1 MSYKDKLKLV
11 IVAGVLLLSTTSISA
26 QSKFSMYAQSSVL
39 NFKRTSFALDV
50 KYKLNPK
57 YTISSWSA
65 MTVGNTIEM
74 GSDYQITNVLLNYS
88 SNNNKTTLSSG
99 VSHLRVPQWNRK
111 RTEFVIK
118 YRIKLF

>member
-1 MSYKDKLKLV
+1 MSYKDKLKLI
-11 IVAGVLLLSTTSISA
+11 IVVGVMLLSLTSISA
-26 QSKFSMYAQSSVL
+26 QSKFSMYTQSSVL
-39 NFKRTSFALDV
+39 NFNRASFALDV

-65 MTVGNTIEM
+65 MTLGNTIQM
-74 GSDYQITNVLLNYS
+74 GGDYKTTNVLLNYS

-99 VSHLRVPQWNRK
+99 VSHLNVPQWNRG

-118 YRIKLF
+118 YRVKLF